1 MKKMLF
7 SLLIA
12 LMSVTAFSQEH
23 LTFNG
28 VPINGTLEEFVQK
41 LESKGFKLVEYMGS
55 NAVMKGDFAG
65 NSATLF
71 ILGSKKTKTVWKVA
85 AQFADKD
92 SWSDL
97 KSQYNSYKDMYTQKY
112 GKPSDHFEFFSKP
125 YYEGDGYEL
134 QALRKGKCNYISFY
148 NIANGTICVE
158 LSKSECLQLGYEDK
172 INTGI
177 AREEKNTTVM
187 EDI

>member
-7 SLLIA
+7 SLLVI
-12 LMSVTAFSQEH
+12 LMSVNAFSQEH
-23 LTFNG
+23 LEFNG
-28 VPINGTLEEFVQK
+28 VPIDGKIETFVQK
-41 LESKGFKLVEYMGS
+41 LESKGYKLVEYMGS

-97 KSQYNSYKDMYTQKY
+97 KSQYKDYKKLYTQKY
-112 GKPSDHFEFFSKP
+112 GEPSDHFEFFSKP

-134 QALRKGKCNYISFY
+134 QALRKGKCNFISFY
-148 NIANGTICVE
+148 TLDAGTICVE

-172 INTGI
+172 INSEI
-177 AREEKNTTVM
+177 SRNEKQSTVI